1 MFEKANRGLKS
12 WRPSFLRNLT
22 ATMLE
27 QVGKAVAVVNGAARA
42 EFDSR
47 RSSDDLPIVEGLL
60 GVGNLGA
67 PRRRGRRRYK
77 FDPSAAL
84 LLGTA

>member
-1 MFEKANRGLKS
+1 
-12 WRPSFLRNLT
+12 
-22 ATMLE
+22 MLE

>member
-1 MFEKANRGLKS
+1 
-12 WRPSFLRNLT
+12 
-22 ATMLE
+22 MLE

-47 RSSDDLPIVEGLL
+47 RSCSDDVPIVEGLL

>member
-1 MFEKANRGLKS
+1 MCLKRTNRRLKT
-12 WRPSFLRNLT
+12 WRTSFLRNLT

-47 RSSDDLPIVEGLL
+47 RSCSDDVPIVEGLL
-60 GVGNLGA
+60 GVGNLG
-67 PRRRGRRRYK
+67 
-77 FDPSAAL
+77 DC
-84 LLGTA
+84 